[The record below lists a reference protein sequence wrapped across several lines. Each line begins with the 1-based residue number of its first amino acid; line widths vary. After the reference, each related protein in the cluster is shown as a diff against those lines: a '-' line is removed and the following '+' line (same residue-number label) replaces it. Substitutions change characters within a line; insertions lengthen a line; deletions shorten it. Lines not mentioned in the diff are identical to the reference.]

1 MFAKMVLPRLGGA
14 PSVWNTCMV
23 FYQAALLAGYAY
35 SHVAP
40 KVLGVRR
47 QSLVHLGILILIFLT
62 LPIVIPLGW
71 KPPITSNPNS
81 WLLLVLLVS
90 VGLPFFIISTTA
102 PLLQKWF
109 SHTSHAAARDPY
121 FLYGA
126 SNLGSMVALLGYPLL
141 VEPFL
146 PLANQTKL
154 WAYGYGILI
163 GLITICTI
171 LVWRSPTDLM
181 TVVGERST
189 ASSVDLPVGDSEPPN
204 FSRRVWWVLLA
215 FAPSI
220 LMLGVTTYLSTD
232 IAAVPL
238 LWIIPLAI
246 YLLTFVLVFARRPIF
261 PHHVMVVFESS
272 LLVVLAFLFFLQ
284 LIGSW
289 GLLSLHLVGFFL
301 IAMVCHGELMKF
313 RPGPDYL
320 TEFYLWL
327 SVGGVLGGLFNALV
341 APLLFNSLIEYP
353 LVIVVA
359 SLLRPYMAP
368 RVDKPSSRWLDF
380 ILPLTLALT
389 LGVITSALLNYPG
402 KLPTS
407 RLFVVVCLAGTIC
420 FSFLK
425 RPIRFGLGIG
435 AVILAGMMVTGGKEQ
450 VIFKE
455 RNFFG
460 ILQVKQNEKYRLLS
474 HGTTLHG
481 AQSLDPSCRREPL
494 TYYYHTG
501 PLGQVFSAF
510 SQEDAHWR
518 IAIIG
523 LGTGTIACYGKPGQ
537 HLTFF
542 EIDPLVEHVARDFH
556 YFTFL
561 QDSLA
566 KIDIVLGD
574 ARLSL
579 RQAPN
584 SRYDMIILDAFSSD
598 AIPVHLVTREAL
610 RLYLAKL
617 KEDGI
622 LAFHITNRYLD
633 LKPVLGNLAQ
643 DAGLIGLVQED
654 LHLTE
659 KEKKAGKSAS
669 TWVVMAHRWDFL
681 SKLAANHKWQELST
695 RPGESLW
702 TDDFTNIIS
711 VFKWNSFKPQSSSRS
726 PEDLTDR
733 NSVSSKN
740 NGNQQW

>member
-14 PSVWNTCMV
+14 PAVWNTCLV

-35 SHVAP
+35 AHMAP
-40 KVLGVRR
+40 KILGVRR

-62 LPIVIPLGW
+62 LPIALPPGW
-71 KPPITSNPNS
+71 HPPITSNPNS

-141 VEPFL
+141 VEPFF

-154 WAYGYGILI
+154 WAYGYSILI

-171 LVWRSPTDLM
+171 LLWRSPTGLM
-181 TVVGERST
+181 AVAEERSS
-189 ASSVDLPVGDSEPPN
+189 ASSVDQPVDDSEPPT
-204 FSRRVWWVLLA
+204 FSRRLWWVLLA
-215 FAPSI
+215 FAPSS
-220 LMLGVTTYLSTD
+220 LLLGVTTYLSTD

-261 PHHVMVVFESS
+261 PHHVMVVFEAS
-272 LLVVLAFLFFLQ
+272 LLVFLAILFFLK
-284 LIGSW
+284 LRGSW
-289 GLLSLHLVGFFL
+289 SLLSLHLVAFFL

-327 SVGGVLGGLFNALV
+327 SVGGVLGGLFNALA
-341 APLLFNSLIEYP
+341 APWLFNSLIEYP

-359 SLLRPYMAP
+359 SLLRPYLAP
-368 RVDKPSSRWLDF
+368 RVDKPLSRWLDF

-389 LGVITSALLNYPG
+389 LGVITSALWNGPG
-402 KLPTS
+402 KLPAS
-407 RLFVVVCLAGTIC
+407 KLFVVSCLAGAIC

-425 RPIRFGLGIG
+425 RPTRFGLGIG
-435 AVILAGMMVTGGKEQ
+435 AIILAGMMVTGGKEQ
-450 VIFKE
+450 VIFKK

-460 ILQVKQNEKYRLLS
+460 ILQVTQNEKYRLLY

-481 AQSLDPSCRREPL
+481 EQSLDPSRPREPL
-494 TYYYHTG
+494 TYYSQTG
-501 PLGQVFSAF
+501 PLGQVFAAF
-510 SQEDAHWR
+510 SQEEAHWR

-542 EIDPLVEHVARDFH
+542 EIDPLVEHIARDCH

-566 KIDIVLGD
+566 KFDVVLGD

-579 RQAPN
+579 QQAPD
-584 SRYDMIILDAFSSD
+584 SRYDIIILDAFNSD

-622 LAFHITNRYLD
+622 LAFHISNNYLD

-643 DAGLIGLVQED
+643 DAGLIGLAQED

-659 KEKKAGKSAS
+659 QEQEAGKFSS
-669 TWVVMAHRWDFL
+669 VWVVMARRWDFL
-681 SKLAANHKWQELST
+681 SNLAANPQWQKLSR

-711 VFKWNSFKPQSSSRS
+711 IFKWGNFKPQSSFRS
-726 PEDLTDR
+726 PGDLTNI
-733 NSVSSKN
+733 NSLSSNN
-740 NGNQQW
+740 NGNQQ